1 MQQNIYNTLK
11 EYLKQNGELEV
22 DKLKEKNVFDVNLKG
37 TEAGC
42 GIRIRKAQTDCPH
55 IVIQGYYGGNEAR
68 SRRMFYHGYSV
79 ISKITTQQGN
89 YPFSILKKELP
100 CEYNDKGDL
109 LFPRKSISIFIGE
122 IELPVNA
129 LDKKE
134 EKLKEIE
141 EASTTLINIYKA
153 CSELQPKRKFI
164 NIDEDKEV
172 SRDRLQTYLKDK
184 LTEDEQKQLLDH
196 AKMGITYPSGKVKAN
211 YKARLWVDERYL
223 NEHPE
228 TFPKED
234 ISKSYW
240 TETWKPPF
248 EANNQES
255 SQYWLLVKDSVTYN
269 FKSYEK
275 DATFNISIKNNK
287 PAKTAKVGDVVLCY
301 SMEDQAIIARAEI
314 VEVQKNKSIVLK
326 INEHISPVILRDLI
340 LQQDKL
346 DFFDDNLFTATE
358 STIETALISLN
369 IEQFNIINQIMSK
382 AKPHNRILFGAPG
395 TGKSFKLKQDVEAFY
410 GEDKTLEEACTER
423 VTFHPEYSYFDF
435 VGSYKPVMTAKKDT
449 SKQKGE
455 GETNEAPDKEQQGEI
470 IYDFVPGPF
479 ARVLK
484 NALDEKKLDKNEGI
498 KDFVL
503 IIEEINRAKVAA
515 VFGDIFQLLD
525 RNEEGESEY
534 GINPSKEFR
543 EFLKLPEGEK
553 LKLPD
558 NMYIWATMN
567 SADQGVYPMDTAF
580 KRRWSFKYTDIDDG
594 AKQMQG
600 APYHEDWEKLRRH
613 VNELLQKEGINEDK
627 QMGPFFLKKSE
638 LQDPTTFKNAIQNK
652 VLMYLFEDAA
662 KHKRKKIFKEP
673 NEGMR
678 YSAIC
683 KIFSKIYTKKE
694 EGKGS
699 ECNTMADILE
709 KLFNSTK

>member
-1 MQQNIYNTLK
+1 MPQEIYNRLK
-11 EYLKQNGELEV
+11 EYLEDSDNLEV
-22 DKLKEKNVFDVNLKG
+22 DEFNQKRKKFDVYRKGTQVKCTIYIKAPKNVSPYVEIRRFYGVDNHSDFFRGYNVLTQTSNQNPEHEKSLFGFKADFAYGFGNKG
-37 TEAGC
+37 SLGF
-42 GIRIRKAQTDCPH
+42 
-55 IVIQGYYGGNEAR
+55 V
-68 SRRMFYHGYSV
+68 
-79 ISKITTQQGN
+79 
-89 YPFSILKKELP
+89 
-100 CEYNDKGDL
+100 
-109 LFPRKSISIFIGE
+109 RKSINVQVIPRHDDNKFNVDNQQ
-122 IELPVNA
+122 ELEKI
-129 LDKKE
+129 KKACE
-134 EKLKEIE
+134 
-141 EASTTLINIYKA
+141 TLIDIDGA
-153 CSELQPKRKFI
+153 CANMQPKRKFV
-164 NIDEDKEV
+164 NLDGEKEV
-172 SRDRLQTYLKDK
+172 GQDCINKYLTKKISNLQ
-184 LTEDEQKQLLDH
+184 ELLENGT
-196 AKMGITYPSGKVKAN
+196 MGVTYPSGSPN
-211 YKARLWVDERYL
+211 DTENFKARLWVDEDFL
-223 NEHPE
+223 TKHPE
-228 TFPKED
+228 IFPKED
-234 ISKSYW
+234 ISDSYW
-240 TETWKPPF
+240 TKTWKPPF
-248 EANNQES
+248 DVSNQES
-255 SQYWLLVKDSVTYN
+255 QQYWLLVKDSVTYTL
-269 FKSYEK
+269 KSYEE

-287 PAKTAKVGDVVLCY
+287 QAKTAKDGDVVLCY
-301 SMEDQAIIARAEI
+301 SIDDQAIIARAEV
-314 VEVQKNKSIVLK
+314 VEVQKNISIVLK
-326 INEHISPVILRDLI
+326 INEHISPFIRRDLI

-346 DFFDDNLFTATE
+346 DFFDDNLFTTTE

-395 TGKSFKLKQDVEAFY
+395 TGKSFKLKQNVEAFY
-410 GEDKTLEEACTER
+410 GEDNTLEEACTER

-435 VGSYKPVMTAKKDT
+435 VGSYKPVMTVKKDT
-449 SKQKGE
+449 SKQKAE
-455 GETNEAPDKEQQGEI
+455 SETYEVPDKEQQGEI

-498 KDFVL
+498 KNFVL

-580 KRRWSFKYTDIDDG
+580 KRRWSFEYTDIDEG
-594 AKQMQG
+594 ASQMQE
-600 APYHEDWEKLRRH
+600 APHHKDWETMRKH

-638 LQDPTTFKNAIQNK
+638 LQDPTSFKNAIQNK

-662 KHKRKKIFKEP
+662 KHKRKNLFKEP
-673 NEGMR
+673 DKGMR

-694 EGKGS
+694 EGVVR
-699 ECNTMADILE
+699 ECYTMADILE
-709 KLFNSTK
+709 KLFQPTK